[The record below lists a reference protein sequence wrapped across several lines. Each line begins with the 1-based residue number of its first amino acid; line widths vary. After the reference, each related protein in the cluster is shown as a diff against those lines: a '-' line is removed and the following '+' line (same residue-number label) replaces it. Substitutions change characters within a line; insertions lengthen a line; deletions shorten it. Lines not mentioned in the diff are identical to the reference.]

1 MINNVIYF
9 LFMDCGNMVETSI
22 QNTDG
27 IDTKKKK
34 KKKKKKARG
43 NRCLKLFNIC

>member
-34 KKKKKKARG
+34 KKKKARG

>member
-34 KKKKKKARG
+34 KVRG
-43 NRCLKLFNIC
+43 HRCLKLFNIC

>member
-27 IDTKKKK
+27 IDTKKR
-34 KKKKKKARG
+34 KKKKKARG
-43 NRCLKLFNIC
+43 NRCLK